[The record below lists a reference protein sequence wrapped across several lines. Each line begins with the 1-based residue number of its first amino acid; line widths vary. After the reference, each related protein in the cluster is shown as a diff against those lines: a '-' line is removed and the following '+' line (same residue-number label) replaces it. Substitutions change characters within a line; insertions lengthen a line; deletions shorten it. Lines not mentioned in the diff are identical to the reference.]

1 MWDNLI
7 LRDREKNDGTKL
19 QNIII
24 QIFLSF
30 EEESVLS
37 VSRKGREKNERS
49 FWSIVWVVVCILYCV
64 INVSVQMNE

>member
-1 MWDNLI
+1 LGDK
-7 LRDREKNDGTKL
+7 ENDWTKL

-37 VSRKGREKNERS
+37 VSRRREKKIERS
-49 FWSIVWVVVCILYCV
+49 F
-64 INVSVQMNE
+64 

>member
-7 LRDREKNDGTKL
+7 LREKKKNDGTKL
-19 QNIII
+19 QNIVI

-37 VSRKGREKNERS
+37 VSKKMNV
-49 FWSIVWVVVCILYCV
+49 WSIVGVVVCILYCV
-64 INVSVQMNE
+64 VNVSVQMNE

>member
-7 LRDREKNDGTKL
+7 LGDEKNDWTKL

-37 VSRKGREKNERS
+37 VSIRERKWTIDQLSGWS
-49 FWSIVWVVVCILYCV
+49 FAFCTVL
-64 INVSVQMNE
+64 